1 MLHRRVLIMLGAILA
16 AAAPAAQAAP
26 APTLWPP
33 AGGPGHVHAH
43 FGEEHLDDL
52 DGPAIFPKVI
62 ADTIKFSPDIVVATG
77 DKSSNG
83 TEENLTSWK
92 NHMQAYDRAGIP
104 YMAGLGNHD
113 REALPGFPKGVSP
126 FSPLGPY
133 LPVFADR
140 PYPFG
145 DGPPVSDPA
154 FSPKQRP
161 ADDPDGASSHYSFD
175 YGNVRWIIL
184 DNSCFSF
191 ETCDGSQNPPFP
203 HDGSQDSY
211 AFIVNEAAEAKAK
224 GMLVFVQMHMPTQDP
239 RLAHTQPTPGP
250 HTMGEGSAPD
260 NQLFEAAASAAEV
273 DGVFAAHI
281 KGQWIYSAMGVPYYI
296 DGGAGGE
303 VYVDPGG
310 EVGVDTGYWHGW
322 RMIRVNGKEII
333 TDIVP
338 VFVPGGVSMRGPTSS
353 GVGATLQFEAIGKQ
367 PTEKGPLVDDL
378 ELRDPD
384 RTRENGDNLPE
395 PARIWTS
402 GNPLV
407 LAPVTGKD
415 DDPRRD
421 KSAQTED
428 GRFAARCPGRS
439 RITITS
445 GIERASRRIR
455 VKSRKGKIVRSVEQ
469 RGGAVRVR
477 LRQPAV
483 VAARIQR
490 RGRLVSAFSASCVSR
505 SRTVSWN
512 GRKTNGKR
520 ARPGRYTMKM
530 IVRSDRR
537 PVVRRITITLRRS
550 K

>member
-1 MLHRRVLIMLGAILA
+1 VRNRLVQAVVA
-16 AAAPAAQAAP
+16 AAVFAGATQPAQGAP

-43 FGEEHLDDL
+43 FGEEHLDDI

-62 ADTIKFSPDIVVATG
+62 ADTIRFSPDIVIATG

-92 NHMQAYDRAGIP
+92 NHMSAFDRAGIP

-113 REALPGFPKGVSP
+113 REALPGFPKGISP

-133 LPVFADR
+133 LTVFADR

-145 DGPPVSDPA
+145 DRPPVADAA

-191 ETCDGSQNPPFP
+191 ETCDGSQNPSFP

-211 AFIVNEAAEAKAK
+211 MFLNAEAAEAKAK
-224 GMLVFVQMHMPTQDP
+224 GMLVFVQMHMPTQDHRP
-239 RLAHTQPTPGP
+239 GHTQPTPGP

-260 NQLFEAAASAAEV
+260 NQLFEVAASAAGV
-273 DGVFAAHI
+273 DRVFTAHI
-281 KGQWIYSAMGVPYYI
+281 KGQWIYSAMGVPYYV

-303 VYVDPGG
+303 VYVNPGG

-322 RMIRVNGKEII
+322 RMIRVNGKEIV

-338 VFVPGGVSMRGPTSS
+338 VFVPGGVRMSGPAASR
-353 GVGATLQFEAIGKQ
+353 VRATLQFKAIGKQ
-367 PTEKGPLVDDL
+367 PTEKGPLVDNL

-384 RTRENGDNLPE
+384 RTRENGANLPE

-407 LAPVTGKD
+407 LAPLAGKD

-421 KSAQTED
+421 KASQTED
-428 GRFAARCPGRS
+428 GRFAARCPGRA

-455 VKSRKGKIVRSVEQ
+455 IKSKKGKIVRSVTKKG
-469 RGGAVRVR
+469 RGVRVR

-483 VAARIQR
+483 VEIRVER
-490 RGRLVSAFSASCVSR
+490 RGRLVRSLGKSCVAR
-505 SRTVSWN
+505 SRTAKWN
-512 GRKTNGKR
+512 RRKADGKR
-520 ARPGRYTMKM
+520 ARRGLYTLKAV
-530 IVRSDRR
+530 IRSDRR
-537 PVVRRITITLRRS
+537 PVVRTFKVSLR
-550 K
+550 